1 MNNISKA
8 TVIAAVAIMVAV
20 FAVPMLSGDTD
31 AMTGTWDGTT
41 DTSWYDEASE
51 ETSYD
56 ITTAEQLAG
65 LAKLVN
71 EGNSFKNTT
80 FTLTTDISLSG
91 HAWTPIGFSGRVD
104 PGESLESI
112 KKFEGTFDGKGNS
125 VIGLTSEGYTV
136 SSGDNRLNDEDTFTY
151 GLFGFVNDATIQ
163 NIVFEDI
170 DIDLGTDGTTKCD
183 SAGAVAGHALGTTSI
198 SGITVKMGTIASTDA
213 TGGVLGRYYGNEIL
227 TISNCSNSADITS
240 SASGGKSGGIIGTVA
255 YATSVT
261 ISGCSSSREITGD
274 YAGGIVGMFNSN
286 VTGCSQTVSGC
297 NVSESTISGLNHA
310 GGLIGRGCIGVT
322 LSDSSVSNSA
332 ISTVSDDG
340 KSDGYAGGL
349 MGGQTGSTSTIA
361 VTDCSV
367 SRCNI
372 KAEVAAGGFIG
383 KTIGPVVSVSGGS
396 ITNLTA
402 EAISETDVVGRTHA
416 GGIIGAV
423 EPGTTIEVS
432 ISDVKFAGTMS
443 LESST
448 EDCVY
453 ASAYCGTLEGSA
465 IGYLAGTGAFSFSNL
480 DDYAD
485 YELIAEARVFSDT
498 AVTTTIT
505 FSGCNTKNVMEWA
518 IDSTA
523 PELTLNDSILA
534 GLILDYGGIEIE
546 MDENSSIGQLIA
558 GADDETAKK
567 IDELVYKD
575 EVEQKWISAK
585 FIVKSGQTVTVDNA
599 VAMDEHN
606 LVPNPSDSN
615 QLLRK
620 YYGEIVGEDS
630 NSSLIVREGTTGLA
644 KGTYVWDANAGEWV
658 SAIASVGGTL
668 YGSLESALDA
678 AKDNDTVTLL
688 DDTTISKTITIS
700 KKITIDLNRCTVTSS
715 VTGENMIVVDTGGDL
730 TIMDGSADGSEA
742 TGTIHDE
749 TTDKTILAKT
759 GSSLTI
765 ESGNLYRKADTGAV
779 IEASGTLIID
789 GGHITFES
797 GLDNANGYAIR
808 VTYGADATINNVEI
822 DSQKAGILVRAYEG
836 DTSSTTLVVKDAD
849 ISSYYYAFAVWG
861 YGYTEEDDMNNAV
874 LTVENADVVVS
885 NPNQTDNSELAA
897 FGTTASSGDC
907 AGHTI
912 NIQGGTYKANTGGY
926 FPSYGIYNI
935 SGGTFDCSMYG
946 FRVSAGEVN
955 ISGTTQVNVD
965 AADDNALLV
974 PSDGKTDRPTG
985 IKGPLT
991 IGKQNTGYPGDI
1003 EVNIT
1008 GGSLNNSQGNAVTV
1022 YDDNMGA
1029 TDYSAN
1035 AIQVNFTSGT
1045 VKGNVEYIHTEA
1057 DTSNPD
1063 KLAFTLDGGTVDG
1076 NIEASDELVSKIDIK
1091 SGAVSGTVPD
1101 TTTEATGTVKFPGND
1116 EPIDFY
1122 ESFTMPAAP
1131 AEKPGYTFKGYSLT
1145 EDGSVL
1151 YKPGDTVSGQ
1161 TGTVTVYEIWEEVDF
1176 SVDFGFD
1183 EMTYYFEEG
1192 GTNQLENLA
1201 VATGG
1206 ATVTIEVEGDGCTVG
1221 TDGTITIS
1229 SSGTFIVTA
1238 TATLGDRYLTDSF
1251 TLIVV
1256 QSPNVDGISFS
1267 AVTDTM
1273 EKAVRATSVPS
1284 VPVESF
1290 IGIKVFDIEA
1300 DGAYNDAPIPYSSLG
1315 WNIDASN
1322 YDDYVYY
1329 AIHYTS
1335 NGETYT
1341 PDVVTV
1347 TGTEQG
1353 IVVDF
1358 REFSPYMF
1366 GYASKSV
1373 NPDPEPTPGGDDE
1386 PVSPP
1391 SGDDDGPLPPV
1402 IRPES
1407 SSSSSDDDTVTIV
1420 ACAAA
1425 AVVAALMAV
1434 FLIVLYRKD

>member
-8 TVIAAVAIMVAV
+8 TVIATVAILVAV
-20 FAVPMLSGDTD
+20 FAVPMMSGDADAATD
-31 AMTGTWDGTT
+31 VWDGKT
-41 DTSWYDEASE
+41 DISWYDETSE
-51 ETSYD
+51 ETSYE

-65 LAKLVN
+65 LAELVN
-71 EGNSFKNTT
+71 DGKTFKGVTI
-80 FTLTTDISLSG
+80 TLGTDLDLSG
-91 HAWTPIGFSGRVD
+91 YAWIPIGFSGRVD
-104 PGESLESI
+104 PGESLDGI
-112 KKFEGTFDGKGNS
+112 MKFEGTFDGQGNS
-125 VIGLTSEGYTV
+125 IIGLTSADYTV
-136 SSGDNRLNDEDTFTY
+136 SSDDSRLNDEGAFTY

-170 DIDLGTDGTTKCD
+170 EINFGTDGTTKCD

-198 SGITVKMGTIASTDA
+198 SGITVGVGTITSTDA
-213 TGGVLGRYYGNEIL
+213 TGGVLGRYYGNGTI
-227 TISNCSNSADITS
+227 TISNCSNYADITS
-240 SASGGKSGGIIGTVA
+240 SASGGKSGGILGTVA
-255 YATSVT
+255 YASSMT
-261 ISGCSSSREITGD
+261 ISGCNSSGEIKGD
-274 YAGGIVGMFNSN
+274 YAGGIAGLFNSD
-286 VTGCSQTVSGC
+286 VTGCSQIVSNSTVSG
-297 NVSESTISGLNHA
+297 STISGLHNA
-310 GGLIGRGCIGVT
+310 GGLVGRGCVGVT
-322 LSDSSVSNSA
+322 LSNSSVSDSTISA
-332 ISTVSDDG
+332 TSE
-340 KSDGYAGGL
+340 KDGYSGGL
-349 MGGQTGSTSTIA
+349 MGGQPGSTSTIV

-367 SRCNI
+367 SGCTVEA
-372 KAEVAAGGFIG
+372 KVAAGGFIG
-383 KTIGPVVSVSGGS
+383 KSVGPIFKVSGGS
-396 ITNLTA
+396 INDLTA
-402 EAISETDVVGRTHA
+402 EAVNETGAVSYTCA
-416 GGIIGAV
+416 GGIVGSI
-423 EPGTTIEVS
+423 EPGPTIEVS
-432 ISDVKFAGTMS
+432 ISDVEFSGIMS
-443 LESST
+443 LESSAD
-448 EDCVY
+448 DCVV
-453 ASAYCGTLEGSA
+453 SSSYCGTLEGSA
-465 IGYLAGTGAFSFSNL
+465 VGFLGGVGTFTITNL
-480 DDYAD
+480 DDYAG
-485 YELIAEARVFSDT
+485 YELIAGARIYSDDT
-498 AVTTTIT
+498 VTSKLT
-505 FSGCNTKNVMEWA
+505 FNGCNTENVMEWA
-518 IDSTA
+518 IISTA
-523 PELTLNDSILA
+523 PVMILQDSVLA
-534 GLILDYGGIEIE
+534 GLILDYGSIE
-546 MDENSSIGQLIA
+546 MAMEGDSSIGQLIA

-567 IDELVYKD
+567 IEDLVYKD
-575 EVEQKWISAK
+575 KNTPNWVIGE
-585 FIVKSGQTVTVDNA
+585 FIVKSGQTLTVDNA
-599 VAMDEHN
+599 VAMEEHN
-606 LVPNPSDSN
+606 FVYNQDSS

-630 NSSLIVREGTTGLA
+630 DSGLIVKEGTTGLA
-644 KGTYVWDANAGEWV
+644 KGTYVWDANAEGWI

-668 YGSLESALDA
+668 YSSLDSALDA
-678 AKDNDTVTLL
+678 AVDNDTVTLL
-688 DDTTISKTITIS
+688 DDTTISETITIS
-700 KKITIDLNRCTVTSS
+700 KKVTIDLNGCTVTSS

-730 TIMDGSADGSEA
+730 TIKDGNADESET
-742 TGTIHDE
+742 TGTIQDE
-749 TTDKTILAKT
+749 TTNKTILAKT

-789 GGHITFES
+789 GGHITFDSE
-797 GLDNANGYAIR
+797 LDNANGYAIR
-808 VTYGADATINNVEI
+808 VTYGADATINYVEI
-822 DSQKAGILVRAYEG
+822 DSQKAGILVRAYEEDNG
-836 DTSSTTLVVKDAD
+836 STTLVVKDAN

-885 NPNQTDNSELAA
+885 NPKQTDNSELAA

-926 FPSYGIYNI
+926 FPSYGVYNI

-965 AADDNALLV
+965 AANDDASLV
-974 PSDGKTDRPTG
+974 PPDGGTDRPTG

-991 IGKQNTGYPGDI
+991 IGKQNDGYPGDI
-1003 EVNIT
+1003 KVNIT
-1008 GGSLNNSQGNAVTV
+1008 GGSLSNSQGNAVTV
-1022 YDDNMGA
+1022 YDDNMGT

-1035 AIQVNFTSGT
+1035 AIQVNFTSGM

-1091 SGAVSGTVPD
+1091 SGAVSGTVPN
-1101 TTTEATGTVKFPGND
+1101 TTTEVTGTVKFPGND

-1122 ESFTMPAAP
+1122 GSFTMPAAP

-1145 EDGSVL
+1145 EDGCVL

-1161 TGTVTVYEIWEEVDF
+1161 TGAVTVYEIWEEVDF

-1206 ATVTIEVEGDGCTVG
+1206 ATVTIEVEGDRCTVG

-1229 SSGTFIVTA
+1229 STGTFVVTA
-1238 TATLGDRYLTDSF
+1238 TATLGDRHLTDSF
-1251 TLIVV
+1251 TLTVV
-1256 QSPNVDGISFS
+1256 QSPDVDGISFS

-1329 AIHYTS
+1329 AIHYTL

-1341 PDVVTV
+1341 PNVVTV
-1347 TGTEQG
+1347 IGTEQG

-1358 REFSPYMF
+1358 GEFSPYMF
-1366 GYASKSV
+1366 GYVSKSV

-1391 SGDDDGPLPPV
+1391 SGDDDEPLPPV
-1402 IRPES
+1402 IRPGS